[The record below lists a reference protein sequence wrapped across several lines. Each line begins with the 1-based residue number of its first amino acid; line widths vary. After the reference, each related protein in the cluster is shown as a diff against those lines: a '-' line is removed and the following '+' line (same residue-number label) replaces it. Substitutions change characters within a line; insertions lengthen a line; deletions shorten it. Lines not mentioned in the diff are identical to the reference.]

1 MEDISI
7 HDNQLLS
14 YSVFCD
20 LREIHFHTAFEDEY
34 TDIIFAGVVI
44 YYFEG
49 DNFKTVL
56 FGIEET
62 TLEDIYTEF
71 ESLFSRL
78 KNHSWLRVSY
88 ENAAD
93 LMEQMKAKHIKAYRI
108 HSSYGL
114 DGWVWAENMRKKA
127 STGV

>member
-44 YYFEG
+44 YHFEG

-56 FGIEET
+56 FDIAET
-62 TLEDIYTEF
+62 TLEDIYAEF

-78 KNHSWLRVSY
+78 KNHSWLRESY
-88 ENAAD
+88 ETEHN
-93 LMEQMKAKHIKAYRI
+93 LIEQMRAKHIKAYRI

-114 DGWVWAENMRKKA
+114 NGWIWAENMRKKN
-127 STGV
+127 STNV

>member
-1 MEDISI
+1 MENISI

-14 YSVFCD
+14 YSVFCN
-20 LREIHFHTAFEDEY
+20 LREIRFHTVFEDES

-44 YYFEG
+44 YHFEG

-56 FGIEET
+56 FDIEET
-62 TLEDIYTEF
+62 TLEDIYAEY
-71 ESLFSRL
+71 ENLFSRL

-88 ENAAD
+88 ETEAD
-93 LMEQMKAKHIKAYRI
+93 LVEQMRANHIKAYRI

-114 DGWVWAENMRKKA
+114 NGWVWAENMSKKN
-127 STGV
+127 STDV